1 MVLLT
6 LFQCLLSVLLVWKI
20 LLITGWV
27 SNPVNSWVDYETLWV
42 VLVCPIRQ
50 VQIIQYHLTKLY
62 QKYNERL
69 KCWSFYC
76 IVSYAFSACLSLQ
89 SSLSSAWCM
98 NSGVICILSIR
109 HDRTLFESLDN
120 GDQCKQPLPTS
131 CSNLEYSCCKGHSR
145 LIPLIAAFM
154 VVVSFVVF
162 WQDRMM
168 MYLENLDHHILLGIW
183 QEGWIALNQPS
194 GEVKKKHPKWSCCLG
209 DTVTSCS
216 SKSCHCLA

>member
-1 MVLLT
+1 MHTVVGSLYKLTYQSVFGSCTSWMFGWKVTNKWLMVLLT

-89 SSLSSAWCM
+89 SSWSSAWCM
-98 NSGVICILSIR
+98 NSGVICILSIT
-109 HDRTLFESLDN
+109 HDRT
-120 GDQCKQPLPTS
+120 
-131 CSNLEYSCCKGHSR
+131 
-145 LIPLIAAFM
+145 
-154 VVVSFVVF
+154 
-162 WQDRMM
+162 
-168 MYLENLDHHILLGIW
+168 
-183 QEGWIALNQPS
+183 
-194 GEVKKKHPKWSCCLG
+194 
-209 DTVTSCS
+209 
-216 SKSCHCLA
+216 